1 VSYRGDVAI
10 DNVVLLN
17 NECPPPGSCD
27 FEDDTCTWMNLRG
40 SVDQFDW
47 TRHNGETSSFTTGPL
62 SDHTE
67 GTVKGLMRNLSLYED
82 SYNINLFCFPKT
94 AH

>member
-1 VSYRGDVAI
+1 VFESVRGVSYRGDVAI
-10 DNVVLLN
+10 DNVVLLD

-67 GTVKGLMRNLSLYED
+67 GTVKGLMG
-82 SYNINLFCFPKT
+82 NLFLYKDFYN
-94 AH
+94 